1 MMVGT
6 TSLVGGYYAMVGR
19 KGEITIDRI
28 RIEVA
33 KFCTYHINPLIT
45 FTLANPVI
53 SNEQPAD
60 PMPKQATAK

>member
-1 MMVGT
+1 MVLPPWLVVMMVGT

-33 KFCTYHINPLIT
+33 KFCTYHINP
-45 FTLANPVI
+45 
-53 SNEQPAD
+53 
-60 PMPKQATAK
+60 

>member
-1 MMVGT
+1 MVLPPWLVVMMVGT

-33 KFCTYHINPLIT
+33 KFCTHHFNP
-45 FTLANPVI
+45 
-53 SNEQPAD
+53 
-60 PMPKQATAK
+60 